1 MYFFSLDF
9 VLKSSFSPR
18 CLLTRLHFL
27 IFLLLLTSCFILVLI
42 CVVMSLLPPSRP
54 HWLVSPVCCY
64 PGVSALLSCLHLA
77 TLYFGQLKAS
87 GVGDAIKHVHTGSDG
102 QRCRDQRPAPSFSL
116 LLSQHPPLSS
126 SSPPPA
132 WWLHLHPPPP
142 PSVHMSCPSDG
153 LVSDL
158 VPNAT

>member
-1 MYFFSLDF
+1 MFINTSAL
-9 VLKSSFSPR
+9 P
-18 CLLTRLHFL
+18 HFL
-27 IFLLLLTSCFILVLI
+27 ITSHFLFYFGSHLCRDVFTSPVSSSLAGLTCLLLPRCF
-42 CVVMSLLPPSRP
+42 S
-54 HWLVSPVCCY
+54 
-64 PGVSALLSCLHLA
+64 LLSCLHLA

-87 GVGDAIKHVHTGSDG
+87 GVGDAIKHVYTGSDG
-102 QRCRDQRPAPSFSL
+102 QRCRDQRPTPSFSL
-116 LLSQHPPLSS
+116 LLYQYPPLSS